1 MKRAKKK
8 KQGVSRKYWLSD
20 KQLNRIKHELSEEIV
35 TKVGMLY
42 CLALADK
49 GWTDDD
55 IADLFETVS
64 RYTRYIDDKVV
75 ALREVQKMIEDKT
88 GIKMKGRWE

>member
-1 MKRAKKK
+1 MKRTKKK

-49 GWTDDD
+49 GWTDEDQ

-64 RYTRYIDDKVV
+64 RYAQYVDDKIVK
-75 ALREVQKMIEDKT
+75 LREVQEIIERKT
-88 GIKMKGRWE
+88 GITIKGKW

>member
-1 MKRAKKK
+1 MKRTKKK

-55 IADLFETVS
+55 IADIFETVS
-64 RYTRYIDDKVV
+64 RYTKYIDDKIVR
-75 ALREVQKMIEDKT
+75 LREVQKMIEDKT
-88 GIKMKGRWE
+88 GIKMKGRW

>member
-1 MKRAKKK
+1 MKRTKKK

-20 KQLNRIKHELSEEIV
+20 KQLNRIKYELSEEIV

-64 RYTRYIDDKVV
+64 RYTKYIDDKIVR
-75 ALREVQKMIEDKT
+75 LREVQKMIEDKT
-88 GIKMKGRWE
+88 GIKMKGRW